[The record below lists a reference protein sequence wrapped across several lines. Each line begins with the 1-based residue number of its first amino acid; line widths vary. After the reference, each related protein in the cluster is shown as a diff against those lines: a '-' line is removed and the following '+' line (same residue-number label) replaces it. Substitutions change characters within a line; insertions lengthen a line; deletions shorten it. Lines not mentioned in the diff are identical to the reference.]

1 MGCWALASQAQVQTA
16 PGETGAV
23 TQIQVLQD
31 IPSGQWELRS
41 RTEPASS
48 DNAVEQGCIT
58 PQAIARD
65 LQELVEMVQAG
76 QLCSVQLPVN
86 TATEGTL
93 ELRCQRDGKAFLPAV
108 MTFTR
113 PTKDRLHAESQLQMG
128 AAGPRM
134 LLVQEY
140 RYLGACNPP

>member
-1 MGCWALASQAQVQTA
+1 MGCWALALQAQVQTA
-16 PGETGAV
+16 PGEAGVV

-93 ELRCQRDGKAFLPAV
+93 ELRCQRDGKEFVPAV
-108 MTFTR
+108 MRFTR
-113 PTKDRLHAESQLQMG
+113 PAKDRMHAESQLQMG

-140 RYLGACNPP
+140 RYLGECSPP